1 MPKVE
6 LHVHLE
12 GSIRPETVLE
22 LAQRN
27 GKTLPATTVEGLQSW
42 YQFRDFTHF
51 VEVYVTVSQ
60 CIQSA
65 EDLELVVRE
74 FAEAQAAQNVLYSEV
89 TYTATTIAKYAGIP
103 WPKQRDALRRGREY
117 AQSLG
122 IDIRFILDIV
132 RDDQDVA
139 IANEVLDWVRD
150 GQADGLVAAL
160 GIAGSETAGTA
171 VYGPV
176 FDAAMAEG
184 IPVAAHA
191 GETAGAESIRET
203 LAVTHAR
210 RIGHGVRAVEDAQLI
225 VTLRNEGI
233 PLEICPTSNVCL
245 GVFPDLESHSLG
257 RLLDEGVVVTINSDD
272 PPMMGTTL
280 TDEWRRVMETFELSE
295 DMAYSLTMNA
305 VNAAFLE
312 LDQKAGLRDR
322 IRTQWPKADDEAESD
337 DEQN

>member
-1 MPKVE
+1 ME

-22 LAQRN
+22 LAKRN
-27 GKTLPATTVEGLQSW
+27 GKTLPATTVEGLRDW
-42 YQFRDFTHF
+42 YQFKDFPHF
-51 VEVYVTVSQ
+51 VEVYVAVSQ

-65 EDLELVVRE
+65 EDLELIVRE
-74 FAEAQAAQNVLYSEV
+74 FADSQAAQNVLYTEV
-89 TYTATTIAKYAGIP
+89 TYTASTIAKYAGIP
-103 WPKQRDALRRGREY
+103 WPQQRDALRRGREY

-139 IANEVLDWVRD
+139 IATEVLDWVRD
-150 GQADGLVAAL
+150 GQSDGLVAAL
-160 GIAGSETAGTA
+160 GIAGMETAGTA
-171 VYGPV
+171 VYAEV
-176 FDAAMAEG
+176 FDAAQAEG

-210 RIGHGVRAVEDAQLI
+210 RIGHGVRAVEDAHLI
-225 VTLRNEGI
+225 VQLRNDGI

-257 RLLDEGVVVTINSDD
+257 RLLDEGVVITINSDD

-280 TDEWRRVMETFELSE
+280 TEEWRRVMETFELSE

-305 VNAAFLE
+305 VNSAFLDLE
-312 LDQKAGLRDR
+312 KKAALRDQ
-322 IRTQWPKADDEAESD
+322 IRTQWPSPEEETESD
-337 DEQN
+337 EEQN